1 MTQEKLEKEIV
12 DYISK
17 HRMCTVATARDNQ
30 PSASTVY
37 YVNEGLDVFF
47 ESDPVT
53 EKVKTIEVNPKVAL
67 TIDEDCEDW
76 SKIRGIQ
83 LYGKAEIVPKNRERR
98 LTELFYDKFPA
109 IKKLGGIPEH
119 HIFIRVKPE
128 KVYFLDYARE
138 FGYRA
143 ILHVEDKKS
152 IIKWG

>member
-17 HRMCTVATARDNQ
+17 HRMCTIATARDNQ

-37 YVNEGLDVFF
+37 YINEGLEVFF
-47 ESDPVT
+47 ESDPLT

-67 TIDEDCEDW
+67 TIDDDQEDW
-76 SKIRGIQ
+76 SKIKGVQ
-83 LYGKAEIVPKNRERR
+83 LYGNAEAAPKSREKH
-98 LTELFYDKFPA
+98 LTEMLYQKFPS
-109 IKKLGGIPEH
+109 IKKLGGIPGH
-119 HIFIRVKPE
+119 HIFIRVKTE

-143 ILHVEDKKS
+143 ILHVENRKS
-152 IIKWG
+152 IIRWG